1 MVPEHLAVIRGEE
14 DQGVL
19 GETEIVERVEDVA
32 RADGRYR
39 REAFFFVFEA
49 LQYTVNS
56 TSRENR
62 PRHVTGQEL
71 LHGISGY
78 ALEQY
83 GPMARTV
90 FDHWGVNAT
99 RDFGEIVFTLV
110 GAGLMG
116 KTDEDSIE
124 DFIDVF
130 DFDSVFDWRKA
141 IGRRFRDDE

>member
-1 MVPEHLAVIRGEE
+1 MDNSEL
-14 DQGVL
+14 
-19 GETEIVERVEDVA
+19 VERVEDVA
-32 RADGRYR
+32 RTDGRYR

-56 TSRENR
+56 TGRTGK

-71 LHGISGY
+71 VHGISDY
-78 ALEQY
+78 ALDQY
-83 GPMARTV
+83 GPMTRTV
-90 FDHWGVNAT
+90 FEHWGVNAT

-116 KTDEDSIE
+116 KTEEDNIE
-124 DFIDVF
+124 DFIDVY

-141 IGRRFRDDE
+141 IGRRFKNDDE